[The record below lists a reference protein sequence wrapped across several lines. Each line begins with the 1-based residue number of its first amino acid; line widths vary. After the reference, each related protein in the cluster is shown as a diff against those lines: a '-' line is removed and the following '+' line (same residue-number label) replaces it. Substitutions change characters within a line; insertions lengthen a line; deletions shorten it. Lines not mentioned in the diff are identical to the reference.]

1 MAKNLKPGDAVSWK
15 SSSGDA
21 QGNVVKKIT
30 TPTQIKGHK
39 IAASR
44 DNPRVHRRD
53 GRGKTGRASA
63 ISPAGALN
71 MHPFVP
77 LTDCDNAIFINVE
90 SAKHPCTRSI

>member
-1 MAKNLKPGDAVSWK
+1 MAKNLKPGNAVSWK

-44 DNPRVHRRD
+44 DNPRVHRRTLGAD
-53 GRGKTGRASA
+53 SKILEIGCVT
-63 ISPAGALN
+63 PALN
-71 MHPFVP
+71 ALAGTFGVRP
-77 LTDCDNAIFINVE
+77 LRVRAMRWE
-90 SAKHPCTRSI
+90 SP